1 MPSIDTVMPI
11 DEKLPSTRHDAT
23 MVSAFGLENDK
34 NHWKRMKEYGMKLCQ
49 EELPPQKLSVKV
61 KQKTGLPNDEYKKL
75 EYDDGV
81 KATRDY
87 VWEFLSVP
95 WRKQFDYDIQYLQK
109 RYPDASVKKSF
120 VASSR
125 DGTIHIAS

>member
-1 MPSIDTVMPI
+1 MSEPLTAAANTISDRRLYMPSIDTVMPI

-23 MVSAFGLENDK
+23 MVFAFGLENDK
-34 NHWKRMKEYGMKLCQ
+34 NHWKRMKEYGMKLCR
-49 EELPPQKLSVKV
+49 EELPPQKLSVKA

-75 EYDDGV
+75 EYGDGV

-95 WRKQFDYDIQYLQK
+95 WRK
-109 RYPDASVKKSF
+109 
-120 VASSR
+120 
-125 DGTIHIAS
+125 